1 RTVTLIV
8 NTEADTTPGQPP
20 LGSTLSLR
28 QAIEAADNGGDAV
41 INFSANVQGK
51 TISPAVPLPPL
62 TADAITI
69 DGCSSSVC
77 PGAVT
82 IAGSATPSTAP
93 ADGIQICS
101 SNDVIRGLKIVNFGR
116 AGVAIDPECTPVSFS
131 VANRVEL
138 NDLENNH
145 FAGVLVKNP
154 AQVG

>member
-1 RTVTLIV
+1 
-8 NTEADTTPGQPP
+8 
-20 LGSTLSLR
+20 
-28 QAIEAADNGGDAV
+28 
-41 INFSANVQGK
+41 
-51 TISPAVPLPPL
+51 PL

-82 IAGSATPSTAP
+82 IDGSATTSTAP

-138 NDLENNH
+138 NDLDNNH
-145 FAGVLVKNP
+145 FARVLVKNP
-154 AQVG
+154 AQVGAPPSIGNLISRNTIVNSPTLIDLNGDGPTPNDPGDTDNGPNFLQNYPDNLQAQAVGN